1 MYAGAFKDNMVLP
14 GTVWIDNCLDS
25 LSAQPGAVHWHSKH
39 QLGVPVQRLWRRAG
53 DSFML
58 RMLGRVGN
66 ESMATRF
73 RSCILHPEL
82 GDAAVEAI
90 RQINNSY
97 LALGCPISEM

>member
-1 MYAGAFKDNMVLP
+1 
-14 GTVWIDNCLDS
+14 
-25 LSAQPGAVHWHSKH
+25 
-39 QLGVPVQRLWRRAG
+39 
-53 DSFML
+53 ML